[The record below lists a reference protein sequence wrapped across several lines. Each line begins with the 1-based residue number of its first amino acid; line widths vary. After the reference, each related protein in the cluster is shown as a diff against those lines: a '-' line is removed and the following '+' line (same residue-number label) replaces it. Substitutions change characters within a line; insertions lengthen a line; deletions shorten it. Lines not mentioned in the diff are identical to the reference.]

1 MGKARRGAVRI
12 IALILLVIVISVAWI
27 IGRRS
32 NRNRDI
38 VDAGTIAALTITSS
52 SFPDGGVIPSKV
64 TCDGGDVSPQLTVSA
79 PPAGARS
86 LALIVEDP
94 DAPVGSFV
102 HWLAF
107 NLPTTLRDLPEGASA
122 HSETMQGAVQGKNDF
137 DKTGYGGPCPPGS
150 KPHHYIFRI
159 YALDRILQLPE
170 GATKGELAGA
180 ARGHVV
186 AEGKLVGL
194 YGPRP

>member
-1 MGKARRGAVRI
+1 MGDGRRGPVRI

-27 IGRRS
+27 ATRRS
-32 NRNRDI
+32 SRDRQI
-38 VDAGTIAALTITSS
+38 VAAGTIPALMITSS
-52 SFPDGGVIPSKV
+52 SFADDGTIPPKF

-94 DAPVGSFV
+94 DAPAGSFV
-102 HWLAF
+102 HWVAF
-107 NLPTTLRDLPEGASA
+107 NLPATLRDLPEGASA
-122 HSETMQGAVQGKNDF
+122 QPNSMQGAIQGKNDF
-137 DKTGYGGPCPPGS
+137 DKTGYGGPCPPGN
-150 KPHHYIFRI
+150 KPHHYVFRV

-170 GATKGELAGA
+170 GATIGEITGA
-180 ARGHVV
+180 ARGHVL

-194 YGPRP
+194 YGPRQ

>member
-1 MGKARRGAVRI
+1 MGNGRRGAVRI

-27 IGRRS
+27 IERRS

-52 SFPDGGVIPSKV
+52 SFSNGSVIPPKF
-64 TCDGGDVSPQLTVSA
+64 TCDGGDVSPQLSVSA
-79 PPAGARS
+79 PPADARS
-86 LALIVEDP
+86 FALIVEDP
-94 DAPVGSFV
+94 DAPAGSFV

-107 NLPTTLRDLPEGASA
+107 NLPTTLRDLPEGSSA
-122 HSETMQGAVQGKNDF
+122 RPETMQGAVQGKNDF

-150 KPHHYIFRI
+150 KPHHYVFRI

-170 GATKGELAGA
+170 GATKSELAGA
-180 ARGHVV
+180 ARGHVL